1 MPPKKE
7 PGIRQREWER
17 HSRDEERAIEKQQ
30 ATAGASHEPVGE
42 TIRDRVRTSA
52 DAATLAE
59 RQRCEE
65 IVQRWFIHNVPDHA
79 VSAVRRVLQAI
90 AAEIRDP
97 AAGNPLR

>member
-1 MPPKKE
+1 MPFKDE
-7 PGIRQREWER
+7 PAIRQLEWER

-30 ATAGASHEPVGE
+30 ATAGSSHEPVGE
-42 TIRDRVRTSA
+42 TIVERVRASA

-59 RQRCEE
+59 RQRCAE

-97 AAGNPLR
+97 VDG